1 MVEAVKPRYSDAM
14 HRRLGWQHGM
24 GALRAALA
32 ALALVWPA
40 MAGDAAATSGSAT
53 PVVFLPH
60 WIPQA
65 QFAGYYLAESKG
77 FYRQEGLA
85 VKVLEGG
92 VRQPPDRALAEGK
105 ADFTSLF
112 LSTAVVCRADGLP
125 LVNLAQLM
133 QRSSLLLVAR
143 KSSGIRRPEDLNG
156 RKVSLWSGG
165 FEVQPRALFRNR
177 GIQPLIVPQGSTINL
192 FLRGGVDAAS
202 AMWYNEYHLL
212 LAAGLEE
219 KELTIFRYDQFDLN
233 FPEDGIYCREDLWRQ
248 RPAVCRAF
256 VRASLEGWRY
266 AFAHPEEALDEVMRR
281 AANAP
286 TNRAHQRWMLERMRD
301 LMDPAA
307 GAAVFG
313 RLRRADYDRVA
324 GELQRAGALKT
335 IPDWSGFHADLGSD

>member
-1 MVEAVKPRYSDAM
+1 M
-14 HRRLGWQHGM
+14 
-24 GALRAALA
+24 AALA
-32 ALALVWPA
+32 VMVLAWPA
-40 MAGDAAATSGSAT
+40 VAGDAAAPTGSVS
-53 PVVFLPH
+53 PVIFLPH

-65 QFAGYYLAESKG
+65 QFAGYYMAESKG
-77 FYRQEGLA
+77 FYRQEGLTA
-85 VKVLEGG
+85 TVLRGG
-92 VRQPPDRALAEGK
+92 VQQPADRGLAEGK
-105 ADFTSLF
+105 ADFSSLF
-112 LSTAVVCRADGLP
+112 LSTAVVCRAEGLP

-219 KELTIFRYDQFDLN
+219 EDLTIFHYDQFDLN
-233 FPEDGIYCREDLWRQ
+233 FPEDGIYCLETLWRQ
-248 RPAVCRAF
+248 RPELCRAF
-256 VRASLEGWRY
+256 VRATLAGWRY
-266 AFAHPEEALDEVMRR
+266 AFAHPEEALDEVMRQVG
-281 AANAP
+281 NAP

-301 LMDPAA
+301 LMSPAA
-307 GAAVFG
+307 GDAAFG
-313 RLRRADYDRVA
+313 RLRQADYDRVA
-324 GELQRAGALKT
+324 GELQRAGVIKT